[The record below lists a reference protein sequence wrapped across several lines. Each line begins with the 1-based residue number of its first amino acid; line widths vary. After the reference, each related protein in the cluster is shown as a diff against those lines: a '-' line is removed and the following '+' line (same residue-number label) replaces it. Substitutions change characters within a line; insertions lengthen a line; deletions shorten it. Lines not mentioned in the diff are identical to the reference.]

1 MGPLSGI
8 KVVEIASIGPGPMC
22 AMLLSDLGATVLRV
36 DRASAVG
43 VEPAMAPQ
51 FATLQR
57 GRQSI
62 AVDLKNPDGVETVL
76 QLVDGADALIEGFRP
91 GVTERLGIG
100 PDDCFARNPK
110 LVYGRMTG
118 WGQEGP
124 MAMAAAHDINYIALT
139 GALHAI
145 GTPETPVP
153 PLNLAAD
160 FGGGGVYLAFGVVSA
175 VVEAMK
181 SGKGQVVDAAMVDG
195 ASSLMAS
202 CYGAYAAGSHLD
214 ERGVNRLDGGCHHY
228 NVYETSDGKFISVG
242 SNEPQFYALLIEA
255 LGLDLE
261 NLPPQTDRN
270 HWPEMKE
277 RVGAIFKTKTRAEWC
292 ERMEGSDIC
301 FAPVLSLAE
310 APEHPHMKARGT
322 FVEIDGVVQP
332 GPAPRFSRTPGAV
345 QGPPAAAGQH
355 TDEALSAWG
364 LSDDR
369 IAELR
374 KSGAVA

>member
-1 MGPLSGI
+1 MGPLAGI

-22 AMLLSDLGATVLRV
+22 AMLLSDLGADVLRV

-43 VEPAMAPQ
+43 AEPPMAPQ
-51 FATLQR
+51 YATLQR
-57 GRQSI
+57 GRKSI

-100 PDDCFARNPK
+100 PEDCFARNPK

-118 WGQEGP
+118 WGQDGP
-124 MAMAAAHDINYIALT
+124 LANAAAHDINYIALT

-153 PLNLAAD
+153 PLNLVAD

-175 VVEAMK
+175 LLEAIK

-202 CYGAYAAGSHLD
+202 CYGGYAAGSHLD

-255 LGLDLE
+255 LGLDRE
-261 NLPPQTDRN
+261 NLPPQADRAS
-270 HWPEMKE
+270 WPEMKE
-277 RVGAIFKTKTRAEWC
+277 RVAAIFKTKTRAEWC
-292 ERMEGSDIC
+292 NLMEGSDIC

-310 APEHPHMKARGT
+310 APEHPHNKARGT
-322 FVEIDGVVQP
+322 FVEVAGVVQP

-345 QGPPAAAGQH
+345 QGPPARVGEH
-355 TDEALSAWG
+355 TDEALAEWG
-364 LSDDR
+364 VPADR
-369 IAELR
+369 IAALR
-374 KSGAVA
+374 RSGAIA